1 MTRTS
6 EDIII
11 RLLQSQFV
19 IKIDD
24 AYHGDAVKDFTMCI
38 RQLKELYKS
47 IDISR
52 YATISAF
59 VGKHDDFEGKGIVMQ
74 MQNIHSLDRDNL
86 VLNFVDEETTQV
98 LSLEG
103 FDDKSLSNDTFVYCW
118 KRDEN
123 RADQFMIK
131 GELVPFSVEDTPVEG
146 SFFSIKT
153 YNDLDE
159 ALTNYRDNVALMC
172 KGKALEDSM
181 TPSRLF
187 FYAAPESL
195 LQQALFEYLDS
206 RLRQCD
212 VKREHNVD
220 ESKPVDIM
228 VRWRGTNHMAL
239 IEIKW
244 MGKSLNS
251 VKSGFSAEYADARA
265 QKGANQLV
273 DYIDKNSDSFP
284 RDVTTG
290 YLVVYDLRRHK
301 NNDPTKTTISRL
313 DANYY
318 KDREIVFSSKYDL
331 TRKDFKHPLRF
342 FVKVSNSVYED

>member
-1 MTRTS
+1 MTSKDT
-6 EDIII
+6 II

-24 AYHGDAVKDFTMCI
+24 AYHGESVKDFTLCI
-38 RQLKELYKS
+38 RQLRELYKN

-59 VGKHDDFEGKGIVMQ
+59 VGRHGAYEGKGVTMQ

-86 VLNFVDEETTQV
+86 VVNFVNEETTQV
-98 LSLEG
+98 LTSDC
-103 FDDKSLSNDTFVYCW
+103 FDVDTLSNDTFVYCW
-118 KRDEN
+118 KRDED
-123 RADQFMIK
+123 RADKFMIK
-131 GELVPFSVEDTPVEG
+131 GELVPFSTEDTPVEG
-146 SFFSIKT
+146 SFFAVKT

-159 ALTNYRDNVALMC
+159 ALTNYRDNVAPMC

-181 TPSRLF
+181 TPTRLF
-187 FYAAPESL
+187 FYAAPENL

-228 VRWRGTNHMAL
+228 VRWRGTSHMAL

-244 MGKSLNS
+244 LGKSLKADRS
-251 VKSGFSAEYADARA
+251 DVGVDYADARA
-265 QKGANQLV
+265 NAGASQLV
-273 DYIDKNSDSFP
+273 DYIDKNADSFP

-290 YLVVYDLRRHK
+290 YLVVYDLRRHR
-301 NNDPTKTTISRL
+301 NTNPTSTTISRVN
-313 DANYY
+313 ANYY
-318 KDREIVFSSKYDL
+318 KDKEIDFDPQYEL
-331 TRKDFKHPLRF
+331 TRKDFKRSYRF
-342 FVKVSNSVYED
+342 FVKVSNNAYQD